1 MRSAQPAAVQTQGF
15 AARALLCLD
24 LLVLAIGALQFAFV
38 PFSVS
43 RPMLAAAA
51 LGLLTVSILFARTV
65 PALQRPLSH
74 QHWVDI
80 AALVVC
86 ITLFAIA
93 TGSAHSFFVPLY
105 LIPLVGSALAFG
117 RWWIVLLLA
126 TLIAALGFALGAMTP
141 QIDVSG
147 PEFGVQLLSVLA
159 PGAAVALIIAALIE
173 QMQSAVQRIS
183 DLASTDALTGLLNLR
198 SFEEILQQEHR
209 KSERFGRPYTLIV
222 VDVDNL
228 AHINETMGHEAGS
241 QILSAV
247 ASAINRSI
255 RSSDVAARLG
265 GDEFVVLLTEAD
277 TAMGGAIATRIR
289 NNVYAGT
296 VSVANRLIRANVN
309 VGTAN
314 FPEDHLYPKE
324 LMILAEQNMQQDRA
338 LRRAPAG

>member
-1 MRSAQPAAVQTQGF
+1 MRPAQPAAAQTQGF
-15 AARALLCLD
+15 AARALLCLE
-24 LLVLAIGALQFAFV
+24 LLTLAIGALQFAFV
-38 PFSVS
+38 PYSVS

-65 PALQRPLSH
+65 PALQRPLAR
-74 QHWVDI
+74 QHCVDI
-80 AALVVC
+80 AALIIC
-86 ITLFAIA
+86 IALFALA
-93 TGSAHSFFVPLY
+93 TGVAHSFIVPLY
-105 LIPLVGSALAFG
+105 LIPLVAAAVAFG

-126 TLIAALGFALGAMTP
+126 TVIAAVGFLLGALTP
-141 QIDVSG
+141 QVDIAG

-159 PGAAVALIIAALIE
+159 PGTAVALIIAALIE
-173 QMQSAVQRIS
+173 QMHSAVQRIS

-209 KSERFGRPYTLIV
+209 KAERFGRPYTLVV

-241 QILSAV
+241 QVLGAV
-247 ASAINRSI
+247 AAAITRSI
-255 RSSDVAARLG
+255 RTSDVAARLG

-277 TAMGGAIATRIR
+277 TTTGGAIATRIR

-296 VSVANRLIRANVN
+296 VSAANRMIRANVN

-314 FPEDHLYPKE
+314 FPEDHLYSKE
-324 LMILAEQNMQQDRA
+324 LMILADQNMQQDRA
-338 LRRAPAG
+338 LRRAPE

>member
-1 MRSAQPAAVQTQGF
+1 MRSAQPAAAQTQGF
-15 AARALLCLD
+15 AARALLCLE
-24 LLVLAIGALQFAFV
+24 LLTLAIGALQFAFV
-38 PFSVS
+38 PNSVE
-43 RPMLAAAA
+43 RPLLAATA
-51 LGLLTVSILFARTV
+51 LGLLTVSILFSRVV
-65 PALQRPLSH
+65 PAFQRPIAR
-74 QHWVDI
+74 QHCIDI
-80 AALVVC
+80 AALIVC
-86 ITLFAIA
+86 ITLFAVA
-93 TGSAHSFFVPLY
+93 TGSVHSFLVPLY
-105 LIPLVGSALAFG
+105 LMPLVGASLAFG
-117 RWWIVLLLA
+117 RWWVVLLL
-126 TLIAALGFALGAMTP
+126 TTVIAAAGFLLGALTP
-141 QIDVSG
+141 QMDIAG

-173 QMQSAVQRIS
+173 QMNSAVQRIS

-209 KSERFGRPYTLIV
+209 KAERFGRPYTIVV

-241 QILSAV
+241 QILGAV
-247 ASAINRSI
+247 AAAITRSI
-255 RSSDVAARLG
+255 RTSDVAARLG

-277 TAMGGAIATRIR
+277 SAMGGAIATRIR

-324 LMILAEQNMQQDRA
+324 LMILADQNMQQDRA
-338 LRRAPAG
+338 LRRPPE

>member
-15 AARALLCLD
+15 AARALLCLQ
-24 LLVLAIGALQFAFV
+24 LLTLAIGALQFAFV
-38 PFSVS
+38 PASVS
-43 RPMLAAAA
+43 QPMLAVAA
-51 LGLLTVSILFARTV
+51 LGLLTFSILFARIV
-65 PALQRPLSH
+65 PALQRPLAR
-74 QHWVDI
+74 QHGVDI
-80 AALVVC
+80 TSLIIC

-93 TGSAHSFFVPLY
+93 TGAAHSFIVPLY
-105 LIPLVGSALAFG
+105 LIPVVGAALAFG

-126 TLIAALGFALGAMTP
+126 AVIAGLGFLLGALTP
-141 QIDVSG
+141 QVDINT
-147 PEFGVQLLSVLA
+147 PEFGVRLLSVLA
-159 PGAAVALIIAALIE
+159 PGAAVALVIAALIG
-173 QMQSAVQRIS
+173 QMHSAVQRIS

-209 KSERFGRPYTLIV
+209 KAERFGRSYTLIV
-222 VDVDNL
+222 VDADNL
-228 AHINETMGHEAGS
+228 AQINETMGHDAGN
-241 QILSAV
+241 QVLGAV
-247 ASAINRSI
+247 AAAITRSI
-255 RSSDVAARLG
+255 RTSDVAARLG

-277 TAMGGAIATRIR
+277 TAMGAAIATRIR

-338 LRRAPAG
+338 LRRAPE

>member
-1 MRSAQPAAVQTQGF
+1 MCLE
-15 AARALLCLD
+15 LLT
-24 LLVLAIGALQFAFV
+24 LAIGALQFAFV
-38 PFSVS
+38 PNSVE
-43 RPMLAAAA
+43 RPILAAVA
-51 LGLLTVSILFARTV
+51 LGLLTVSILFSRTV
-65 PALQRPLSH
+65 PAFQRPIAR
-74 QHWVDI
+74 QHCIDI
-80 AALVVC
+80 AALIVC

-93 TGSAHSFFVPLY
+93 TGSAHSVIVPLY
-105 LIPLVGSALAFG
+105 LMPLVGASLAFG
-117 RWWIVLLLA
+117 RWWVVLLL
-126 TLIAALGFALGAMTP
+126 TCVIAAVGFLLGALTP
-141 QIDVSG
+141 QMDIAG

-173 QMQSAVQRIS
+173 QMNSAVQRIS

-209 KSERFGRPYTLIV
+209 KAERFGRPYTIVV

-241 QILSAV
+241 QVLGAV
-247 ASAINRSI
+247 AAAITRSI
-255 RSSDVAARLG
+255 RTSDVAARLG

-324 LMILAEQNMQQDRA
+324 LMILADQNMQQDRA
-338 LRRAPAG
+338 LRRPPE

>member
-1 MRSAQPAAVQTQGF
+1 MRAAQPAAAQTQGF
-15 AARALLCLD
+15 AARALLCLE
-24 LLVLAIGALQFAFV
+24 LLTLAIGALQFAFV
-38 PFSVS
+38 PTSVE
-43 RPMLAAAA
+43 RPMLAATA
-51 LGLLTVSILFARTV
+51 LGLLTVSILFSRTV
-65 PALQRPLSH
+65 PAFQRPIAR
-74 QHWVDI
+74 QHCIDI

-86 ITLFAIA
+86 ITLFAVA
-93 TGSAHSFFVPLY
+93 TGSAHSVIVLLY
-105 LIPLVGSALAFG
+105 LIPLVGAALAFG
-117 RWWIVLLLA
+117 RWWVVLLL
-126 TLIAALGFALGAMTP
+126 TIVVAAVGFLLGAVTP
-141 QIDVSG
+141 QMDIAG

-173 QMQSAVQRIS
+173 QMNSAVQRIS

-209 KSERFGRPYTLIV
+209 KAERFGRPYTVVV

-241 QILSAV
+241 QVLGAV
-247 ASAINRSI
+247 AAAITRSI
-255 RSSDVAARLG
+255 RNSDVAARLG
-265 GDEFVVLLTEAD
+265 GDEFIVLLTEAD
-277 TAMGGAIATRIR
+277 SAMGGAIATRIR

-324 LMILAEQNMQQDRA
+324 LMILADQNMQQDRA
-338 LRRAPAG
+338 LRRPPQ